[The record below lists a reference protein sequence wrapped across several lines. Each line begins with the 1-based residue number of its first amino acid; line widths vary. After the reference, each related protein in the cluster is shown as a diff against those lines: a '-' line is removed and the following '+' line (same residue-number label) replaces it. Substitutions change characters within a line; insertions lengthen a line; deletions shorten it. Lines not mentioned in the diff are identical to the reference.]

1 MKLPDVIRFGSKKI
15 KIIKIPAS
23 VAEKRKILG
32 EYCSNTETIT
42 IDQDLNLIQS
52 SNTLI
57 HELCHFIFDE
67 YCLDEETK
75 KKDEEKICNSMAN
88 ALCHLLHDNPQLLDY
103 IYNSLKK

>member
-1 MKLPDVIRFGSKKI
+1 MKLPDTIRFGSRKI
-15 KIIKIPAS
+15 KIVKIPESEAS
-23 VAEKRKILG
+23 KKKIFG
-32 EYCSNTETIT
+32 EYCSTTETIT

-52 SNTLI
+52 SNTLL

-67 YCLDEETK
+67 YKLDEEIK
-75 KKDEEKICNSMAN
+75 KKDEEKICNSIAN